1 MFLFICFKF
10 TIRPFIDLKKIPGPT
25 GKRIH
30 FRVAYSL
37 NLKDIEMKHYRIK
50 VRDDK
55 AVFFEELLRYLDFLD
70 YEQVESFSEP
80 RIYTNFE
87 LRSQKTKA
95 MEPRSTPTKSKG
107 RSRSLG
113 DEAKSSSAESLREV
127 LARIDQMRDQSRK
140 SK

>member
-1 MFLFICFKF
+1 
-10 TIRPFIDLKKIPGPT
+10 
-25 GKRIH
+25 
-30 FRVAYSL
+30 
-37 NLKDIEMKHYRIK
+37 MKHYRIK

-55 AVFFEELLRYLDFLD
+55 ATFFEELMRYLDFLD

-87 LRSQKTKA
+87 LRPQKAKV
-95 MEPRSTPTKSKG
+95 MEQRSVSSKEKG
-107 RSRSLG
+107 RIKTVG
-113 DEAKSSSAESLREV
+113 DQAKSSSAESLREV

>member
-1 MFLFICFKF
+1 
-10 TIRPFIDLKKIPGPT
+10 
-25 GKRIH
+25 
-30 FRVAYSL
+30 
-37 NLKDIEMKHYRIK
+37 MKHYRIK

-87 LRSQKTKA
+87 LRSQKEKEKKTNMSKDKA
-95 MEPRSTPTKSKG
+95 KYSG
-107 RSRSLG
+107 RKLEG
-113 DEAKSSSAESLREV
+113 QSSSSDSLREV
-127 LARIDQMRDQSRK
+127 LARIDQIRDQARK

>member
-1 MFLFICFKF
+1 
-10 TIRPFIDLKKIPGPT
+10 
-25 GKRIH
+25 
-30 FRVAYSL
+30 
-37 NLKDIEMKHYRIK
+37 MKHYRIK

-87 LRSQKTKA
+87 LRSQKEKEKKPI
-95 MEPRSTPTKSKG
+95 MSKEKG
-107 RSRSLG
+107 RYAG
-113 DEAKSSSAESLREV
+113 KKAEGQSSSAESLREV
-127 LARIDQMRDQSRK
+127 LARIDQIRDQARK

>member
-1 MFLFICFKF
+1 
-10 TIRPFIDLKKIPGPT
+10 
-25 GKRIH
+25 
-30 FRVAYSL
+30 
-37 NLKDIEMKHYRIK
+37 MKHYRIK

-87 LRSQKTKA
+87 LRSQKEKEKKPITTKD
-95 MEPRSTPTKSKG
+95 KG
-107 RSRSLG
+107 KHSGKKLEG
-113 DEAKSSSAESLREV
+113 QSSSADSLREV
-127 LARIDQMRDQSRK
+127 LARIDKIRDQARR